1 MGKQRLCVSVYR
13 SNESYRLEHR
23 IDLKD
28 LWVCS
33 LENDEEEVEDYD
45 TNVDLRTSIVLAWSV
60 SVCLVSFR

>member
-1 MGKQRLCVSVYR
+1 MCVCVYR
-13 SNESYRLEHR
+13 SNASYRLKHR

-33 LENDEEEVEDYD
+33 LENDEEEVEDED
-45 TNVDLRTSIVLAWSV
+45 ANVDVRTSVVLAWSV